1 MNQNNRFS
9 MPKIIFVLLNALL
22 FMNGCGNGNQ
32 QTHQGQSPN
41 VGTIILEPEHVVLE
55 TQLPGRTSAYLM
67 ADIRPQVNGVLQKRL
82 FEEGSLVKAGDVLYQ
97 IDPAPYQAAVEQARA
112 AVAMSEATLPSLRSR
127 EERFKKLLAINAV
140 GQQDYDDA
148 YAALQQAEAQ
158 LQLNRAALKTATI
171 NLSYTPIKAPVS
183 GRIGKSSVTPGAML
197 TAYQSTP
204 LAVIQQM
211 DPSYVDVTQSAGEIL
226 QLRRNLESGHIS
238 TNGEQQNQVRLL
250 LQDGTTYAL
259 AGTLQF
265 RDVSVDATTGT
276 VTLRIV
282 FPNPDHELLPCMFV
296 QAVVQEGVTDEG
308 ILVPQ
313 QAISRNPKG
322 EPFAY
327 VVGPDNAAEY
337 RQLTLNREVD
347 HKWLVTDGLSAGDRV
362 IMDGLQSVRAGVSV
376 NPVPWE
382 PKAAPASGQGE

>member
-1 MNQNNRFS
+1 MKATYRQLPLIAMMTLMILAPLGCS
-9 MPKIIFVLLNALL
+9 
-22 FMNGCGNGNQ
+22 NGGPQ
-32 QTHQGQSPN
+32 QGQGRTPQ
-41 VGTIILEPEHVVLE
+41 VGVITLQPEHVVLE

-67 ADIRPQVNGVLQKRL
+67 ADIRPQVSGVLQKRL
-82 FEEGSLVKAGDVLYQ
+82 FEEGSLVKAGEVLYQ
-97 IDPAPYQAAVEQARA
+97 IDPAPYQAAVDQARA

-158 LQLNRAALKTATI
+158 LKVNRAALKTAEI
-171 NLSYTPIKAPVS
+171 NLSYTPIKAPIS

-197 TAYQSTP
+197 TAYQPAP

-211 DPSYVDVTQSAGEIL
+211 DPIYVDVTQSAGDIL
-226 QLRRNLESGHIS
+226 QLKRNLEAGRIS
-238 TNGEQQNQVRLL
+238 TNGEQQNKVRLL
-250 LQDGTTYAL
+250 LQDGTTYPL
-259 AGTLQF
+259 EGTLQF

-276 VTLRIV
+276 VTLRIIV
-282 FPNPDHELLPCMFV
+282 PNPNHELLPGMFV
-296 QAVVQEGVTDEG
+296 QAVVQEGVMDDG

-327 VVGPDNAAEY
+327 VVGPDNAAGY

-347 HKWLVTDGLSAGDRV
+347 HKWLVADGLAAGDRV
-362 IMDGLQSVRAGVSV
+362 IMDGLQSVRAGVTV

-382 PKAAPASGQGE
+382 PKPEQASGQGE